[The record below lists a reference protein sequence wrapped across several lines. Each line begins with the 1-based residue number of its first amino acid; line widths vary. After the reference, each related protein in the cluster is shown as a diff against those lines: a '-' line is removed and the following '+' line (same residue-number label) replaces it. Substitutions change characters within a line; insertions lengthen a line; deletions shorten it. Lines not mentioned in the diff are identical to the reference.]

1 MDHARGVYLIMLPGQ
16 HQCQVLGR
24 HASRQTCLHVGCI
37 LVCFSLLLILNK
49 CCSLPVSSRSNY
61 RMPYRYHSALP
72 GLDRGKI

>member
-37 LVCFSLLLILNK
+37 LVCVSLLLILNK
-49 CCSLPVSSRSNY
+49 CCRSSYPIPR
-61 RMPYRYHSALP
+61 YRYHSALP

>member
-37 LVCFSLLLILNK
+37 LVCVSLLLILNK
-49 CCSLPVSSRSNY
+49 CCSSRLARARAWSS
-61 RMPYRYHSALP
+61 YRYHSALP